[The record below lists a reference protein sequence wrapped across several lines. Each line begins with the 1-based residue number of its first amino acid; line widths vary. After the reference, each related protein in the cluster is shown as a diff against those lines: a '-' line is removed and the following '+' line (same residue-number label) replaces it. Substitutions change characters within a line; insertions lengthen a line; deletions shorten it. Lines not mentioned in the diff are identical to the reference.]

1 MAKLN
6 KVLIDTNVLIYMYEN
21 KKDIFDFAEIVI
33 PDAKFYILDK
43 VYQELEKVFKKKPIK
58 LKNIQKYLQK
68 LENVK
73 KIQEIKVPEDLAEK
87 NRTVDRLLIYY
98 SKEYL
103 VYTNDK
109 ELKKKINEKRRRVLV
124 LREKGVYLN

>member
-73 KIQEIKVPEDLAEK
+73 KIQKIKVPEDLAEK